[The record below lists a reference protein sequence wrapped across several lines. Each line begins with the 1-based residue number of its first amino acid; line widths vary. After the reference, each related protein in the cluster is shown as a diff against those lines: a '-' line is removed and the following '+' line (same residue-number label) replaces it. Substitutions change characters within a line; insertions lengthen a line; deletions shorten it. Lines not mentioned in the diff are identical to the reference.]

1 MLGHEA
7 VGGGVKVVV
16 GCHCVVGF
24 VGEVVA
30 EEREV
35 FVVGGHGGGYAVWTV
50 VYPECESHFVLFSVN
65 VYIVCIVPRSLSSQ

>member
-1 MLGHEA
+1 MLWHEA
-7 VGGGVKVVV
+7 VWGGVEIIV

-30 EEREV
+30 EEGEV

-50 VYPECESHFVLFSVN
+50 VDPECESHFVLFGVLMS
-65 VYIVCIVPRSLSSQ
+65 IRRL